1 MGGTAAVL
9 ADLLKNKLNVKV
21 RPIEFSLLQRCAQHL
36 ASAIDV
42 EEAFQAGREA
52 VKAACEGVTDYMIG
66 FKRVMKNGKYSCEYI
81 RIPLAEVANAEK
93 KVPLDWIT
101 EDGTG
106 LKQAYIDYALPLI
119 QGDCKAPLED
129 GLPRFARLKKVFVEK
144 K

>member
-1 MGGTAAVL
+1 
-9 ADLLKNKLNVKV
+9 
-21 RPIEFSLLQRCAQHL
+21 
-36 ASAIDV
+36 
-42 EEAFQAGREA
+42 
-52 VKAACEGVTDYMIG
+52 MIG